1 MTNERIDSMMD
12 KAARFYYRCP
22 IPGLRVLPVMI
33 CAAIAAKAIRQRRL
47 ERLKLEQAVAR
58 NREIA

>member
-1 MTNERIDSMMD
+1 MTNERIDSMME

-33 CAAIAAKAIRQRRL
+33 CAAIAAKAIKKRRL
-47 ERLKLEQAVAR
+47 ERLKFEQQ
-58 NREIA
+58 